1 MLNGIR
7 RGTLTTVP
15 FRLLYLYRLVQTQSI
30 GTPDSKLVAILIEE
44 GWDLIFSVWI
54 NLLCLLCNHLNYAH
68 LVNVL

>member
-30 GTPDSKLVAILIEE
+30 GTPDSILVAILIAE
-44 GWDLIFSVWI
+44 GWDLIFFFCVDKFA
-54 NLLCLLCNHLNYAH
+54 LPFM
-68 LVNVL
+68 